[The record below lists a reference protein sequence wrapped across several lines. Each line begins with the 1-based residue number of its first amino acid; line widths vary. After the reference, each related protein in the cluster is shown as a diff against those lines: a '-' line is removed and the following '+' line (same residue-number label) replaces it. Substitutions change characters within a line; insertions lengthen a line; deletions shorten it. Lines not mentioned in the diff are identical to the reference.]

1 MRVLKQELK
10 ISDASQVLEN
20 AKALLFAEIIDG
32 KLFIWFEEDITK
44 SANICN
50 FKLVVSLT
58 PLFHRLPPWL
68 LHVILFYHD
77 KTMGN
82 IP

>member
-44 SANICN
+44 SANIT
-50 FKLVVSLT
+50 LVTTGTEFAENGNTYLNTVFNNDGHLYH
-58 PLFHRLPPWL
+58 LYYK
-68 LHVILFYHD
+68 IL
-77 KTMGN
+77 
-82 IP
+82 